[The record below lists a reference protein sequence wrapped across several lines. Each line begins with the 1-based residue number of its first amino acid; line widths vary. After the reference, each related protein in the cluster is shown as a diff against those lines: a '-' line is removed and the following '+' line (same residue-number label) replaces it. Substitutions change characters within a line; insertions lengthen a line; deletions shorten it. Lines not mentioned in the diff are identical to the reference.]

1 MHYGA
6 IRKYDVANGPGVR
19 ITLFVSGCRNHCKG
33 CFQKETWDF
42 CYGQEYTNDTE
53 DYILSMLDS
62 DYVEGLTILGGE
74 PFEPENQE
82 TILGL
87 IKRVR
92 KDLPQKNIWVF
103 SGYRLEEEILKEGAH
118 PNTQFSK
125 EIISKIDVLVDGRFI
140 EEKKNITL
148 IFRGSENQRL
158 IDIKKT
164 LESGTVVLWDESSTR
179 E

>member
-1 MHYGA
+1 MYYGA
-6 IRKYDVANGPGVR
+6 IKKYDVANGPGVR

-33 CFQKETWDF
+33 CFQKETWAFD
-42 CYGQEYTNDTE
+42 YGKEYTEETE
-53 DYILSMLDS
+53 DYILSLLDS
-62 DYVEGLTILGGE
+62 KYVEGLTILGGE

-82 TILGL
+82 CVLSL

-92 KDLPQKNIWVF
+92 KELPDKNIWLF
-103 SGYRLEEEILKEGAH
+103 SGYRLEEEILKEGTH
-118 PNTQFSK
+118 PNTKFSK
-125 EIISKIDVLVDGRFI
+125 EIISMLDVLVDGRFV

-164 LESGTVVLWDESSTR
+164 LKEGKVVLWDQSQTR